1 LRGIGRVCRPDGRIV
16 AGLFGPPDKVEYRA
30 IFGAVRDALPE
41 PPPGAGPFELSMPG
55 VLASLFEEAG
65 LKVVMSGEMDCPF
78 RYPDFETFWRANA
91 SAGPLQGT
99 MRVAGE
105 ERIRAAIRGAVEP
118 FSMKDGGIEIQ
129 PNAFTYVVATL

>member
-1 LRGIGRVCRPDGRIV
+1 
-16 AGLFGPPDKVEYRA
+16 
-30 IFGAVRDALPE
+30 
-41 PPPGAGPFELSMPG
+41 MPG